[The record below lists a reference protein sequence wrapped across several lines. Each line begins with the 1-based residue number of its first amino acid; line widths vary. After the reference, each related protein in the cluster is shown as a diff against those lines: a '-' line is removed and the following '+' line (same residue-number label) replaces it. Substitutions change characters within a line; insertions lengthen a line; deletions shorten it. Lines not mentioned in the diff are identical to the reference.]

1 MAMAGRATHGPGSG
15 RKQVT
20 DVTHRTID
28 STTAALL
35 LAAADP
41 VRWAVLQQLA
51 DASACVCDLRAPE
64 PIAPNLMSYHLK
76 VLRDA
81 GLVVGTRRGRRISY
95 RLTDGALQRLHDAL
109 PGSPA
114 RADGATCRTSTP
126 AAETP
131 NPGSAR

>member
-1 MAMAGRATHGPGSG
+1 M
-15 RKQVT
+15 T
-20 DVTHRTID
+20 DVTHRAAD
-28 STTAALL
+28 GTTETLL

-51 DASACVCDLRAPE
+51 DASACVCDLRTPE

-109 PGSPA
+109 PGRPV
-114 RADGATCRTSTP
+114 RTDGATCGTPTP
-126 AAETP
+126 AAEP
-131 NPGSAR
+131 SNPAAEPLNPGCAR